1 MAQATLANQE
11 TGVRKAVEENSQ
23 EARDLFSQGFQL
35 EQSFDPETNT
45 STFAEQPSANL
56 NVEQPEENIDPNS
69 GDKNILND
77 LTTSSKV
84 YEPSSVELTQK
95 MTDME
100 KELLTYQQKLQT
112 INEQEQKDTEKEGQR
127 LEDER
132 LGLSDPAYLTSE
144 RTKLYEKYG
153 VEAKMEAIGEVGG
166 LIKSAYDKYFK
177 KVASISGGGFAS
189 IAAGKKANA
198 LEDFKNEMAG
208 LDVMKANAMD
218 NYNLARQVAT
228 DYMGDIISS
237 NTSRIDAYDTLLSLN
252 NNKTIRL
259 EAEEKAYVEDNKKLM
274 EDTNDRLELEKT
286 NIQDLWTENPVAWQ
300 KAGINPAIDDMATI
314 QAKLEPYM
322 VEGIQIQNMM
332 ANYPDARIRESDSLS
347 SAEKKVINS
356 GSYRDKYTNTTTGGA
371 NLVDSTYDSVMQN
384 VLDEGGTPLQ
394 AAMAVASMLEG
405 TGINVTPTQISG
417 WQTKASGMTAKTT
430 DDDEP
435 VSDGMFKNLFG
446 TKDIGDIKSPEE
458 TSGDIE
464 TSIEERG
471 VQKTVDKEAK
481 KVKKELQ
488 KESNSIKIKINN
500 RLSDEKF
507 KGTMAE
513 RRDLIKSE
521 TVTELR
527 KLGYT
532 DEQITAANI
541 L

>member
-45 STFAEQPSANL
+45 STFAEQPGANL
-56 NVEQPEENIDPNS
+56 NLKQPEENIDPNS

-347 SAEKKVINS
+347 SAEQKVKNSASHRKSISS
-356 GSYRDKYTNTTTGGA
+356 GSQTSNIPDFITRSRLNNLNVVGISDSNANFIAQQLSVSGEADTIQLLANKIQQDSAQTLMDGGVAEATKLVKKYITETNTQTLQEQIASLIGGGQSVESTNQPITT
-371 NLVDSTYDSVMQN
+371 DSTFD
-384 VLDEGGTPLQ
+384 
-394 AAMAVASMLEG
+394 
-405 TGINVTPTQISG
+405 
-417 WQTKASGMTAKTT
+417 K
-430 DDDEP
+430 
-435 VSDGMFKNLFG
+435 
-446 TKDIGDIKSPEE
+446 
-458 TSGDIE
+458 IE
-464 TSIEERG
+464 
-471 VQKTVDKEAK
+471 
-481 KVKKELQ
+481 
-488 KESNSIKIKINN
+488 
-500 RLSDEKF
+500 
-507 KGTMAE
+507 
-513 RRDLIKSE
+513 
-521 TVTELR
+521 
-527 KLGYT
+527 
-532 DEQITAANI
+532 
-541 L
+541 